1 MHLSSVKFNINYI
14 AANTSFKGANT
25 QATTAR
31 HRPKA
36 DEFIRTAKQPTT
48 ILKRGQIL
56 DCGEI
61 YTSSATEF
69 FRFDIDWNEFSR
81 YLKER
86 FKNFDKVNT
95 YVYACSDGSE
105 AYSLSMMMQHKF
117 KDKADKFF
125 PVYAKDIDENII
137 KENIQNLKTG
147 KIKHKQ
153 LNIATI
159 ANAINIDKAS
169 IEQEFATIDHSLIA
183 NPKKKVTKLQE
194 KVTQPVIFSEAN
206 ILDDIKNIDSKNPS
220 IIMCRNMWPYVETS
234 EYPEFAKNL
243 YEKLKD
249 GSIVVLGAFDC
260 FFDKIEG
267 HDLEKIS
274 KALLNTG
281 FEESKCEINDK
292 YNLIFEKN

>member
-1 MHLSSVKFNINYI
+1 
-14 AANTSFKGANT
+14 
-25 QATTAR
+25 
-31 HRPKA
+31 
-36 DEFIRTAKQPTT
+36 
-48 ILKRGQIL
+48 
-56 DCGEI
+56 
-61 YTSSATEF
+61 
-69 FRFDIDWNEFSR
+69 
-81 YLKER
+81 
-86 FKNFDKVNT
+86 
-95 YVYACSDGSE
+95 
-105 AYSLSMMMQHKF
+105 MQHKF

-137 KENIQNLKTG
+137 KENIQNQKTG
-147 KIKHKQ
+147 KIEGRQ
-153 LNIATI
+153 PNILTI

-183 NPKKKVTKLQE
+183 NPKKKVTKLKE

-234 EYPEFAKNL
+234 KYPEFAKNL

-274 KALLNTG
+274 KALLNAG